1 MAIQNLT
8 SSAALC
14 GLNERLLREMAQVFL
29 QRWIK
34 DKKLILF
41 DKKNLNDDCYV
52 PMLRLYVYRYEA
64 QGPLEVHFKNVQ
76 SPFWPPL
83 PPIEAE
89 ILNSPLEKA

>member
-64 QGPLEVHFKNVQ
+64 QGPRRSRFILRMCKALSGRPPVLD
-76 SPFWPPL
+76 PPPL
-83 PPIEAE
+83 NP
-89 ILNSPLEKA
+89 KY